1 MNVVRRPGD
10 TAVIPDATTA
20 AEILA
25 RFSRGEIGRKAAMW
39 ALGDISY
46 SELLDRM
53 AEARLPLFS
62 LPPEQLK
69 AMADRVAELLALA
82 GR

>member
-1 MNVVRRPGD
+1 MNVVRRPDG
-10 TAVIPDATTA
+10 TAAIPDAATA

-25 RFSRGEIGRKAAMW
+25 RFSRGEMGRHDAME

-46 SELLDRM
+46 YELLDRM

-69 AMADRVAELLALA
+69 VMADKVAELLTLA